1 MLLEE
6 VREKFGN
13 GIKDC
18 SSTVATPDTE
28 PEYARQDT
36 DENRSKVG
44 TIDTQV
50 DKEIDNLVEQ
60 LETMLTPARK
70 PQVDAEIDNLFEQLE
85 TMLTPARKLKMGELV
100 ILD

>member
-1 MLLEE
+1 MDTSLNMRSSTITPSAKLNLGMLLEE

-70 PQVDAEIDNLFEQLE
+70 
-85 TMLTPARKLKMGELV
+85 LKMGELV